1 MSQTAITQAFE
12 QWKASQAITGEP
24 VLLDEFVFANVPGLD
39 ASKPVDRN
47 ETLPPDAQIVHRQAV
62 SRKGVVNENAVVHSV
77 VLGADVGDFSF
88 NWIGLINKASN
99 TLAMIVHAPVQQ
111 KLKTK
116 DGQQGNVLT
125 RSFLTEFN
133 GAQTETCI
141 NTPAE
146 TWQIDFTARM
156 AGMDERQRL
165 ENIDLYGAAAFF
177 GDGYLVGKN
186 GSQYFVTA
194 GAGYVRGLRTQ
205 LEASQNIV
213 VTNKPVKVWLD
224 VAWTGTLT
232 GAWGVESKITVA
244 DTLADYVQNGV
255 QHFVFAVASIDA
267 NGNITDLRPKG
278 TLNDQAASDALARHE
293 KSRNHPDATTA
304 AKGFTQ
310 LSSATDSASET
321 LAATPKAVKAAFD
334 LAYGKYTAQ
343 DATTTQKGIVQ
354 LSSATDSASE
364 TLAATPKAVK
374 AAFDLANGK
383 YTAQDATTAQKG
395 IVQLSSATDSISEA
409 LAATPKAVKLV
420 SDDVINLKNNL
431 RDAAYRNVAD
441 NAAGDLVP
449 VGYKGNFVSSC
460 NHDPINFATYPF
472 VVGESLFLDVRYC
485 TNTPQFLKQDYYYI
499 NVIAATNPSL
509 GGQYN
514 RPLIQFVSYTSSTT
528 IYAIREDDG
537 LNTGWRYFREV
548 QYDADNAT
556 ITAPGFIRACNGNT
570 ELGQNA
576 IFVRGYGN
584 KHLWFFKDN
593 AEMALI
599 YAGDDAVLRLR
610 GGGGPS
616 LNIGPDG
623 SISAPGYFA
632 AGDDIHS
639 GRNISNVGLIQAGA
653 GVYDTPGV
661 RVYSPN
667 NPPPRDQYA
676 APNTA
681 GFNGAAL
688 WWRCGST
695 GKMTMAAQVGG
706 IPNGGRVYFPTA
718 FPNVCASVVPTRN
731 EEPGNGAAMQP
742 YNVDRT
748 GFNLRIAGGGTVT
761 LMYVAEGY

>member
-1 MSQTAITQAFE
+1 MTVKYKTVITKAGAIKLAAATVPNGKKVNFTAMAIGDGGGTLPVPDASQT
-12 QWKASQAITGEP
+12 K
-24 VLLDEFVFANVPGLD
+24 L
-39 ASKPVDRN
+39 
-47 ETLPPDAQIVHRQAV
+47 
-62 SRKGVVNENAVVHSV
+62 VNEVWRHTLNKISLDNKHQNYVIAELVIPPET
-77 VLGADVGDFSF
+77 GGF
-88 NWIGLINKASN
+88 WMREMGLY
-99 TLAMIVHAPVQQ
+99 
-111 KLKTK
+111 
-116 DGQQGNVLT
+116 D
-125 RSFLTEFN
+125 
-133 GAQTETCI
+133 
-141 NTPAE
+141 
-146 TWQIDFTARM
+146 D
-156 AGMDERQRL
+156 
-165 ENIDLYGAAAFF
+165 
-177 GDGYLVGKN
+177 
-186 GSQYFVTA
+186 
-194 GAGYVRGLRTQ
+194 
-205 LEASQNIV
+205 
-213 VTNKPVKVWLD
+213 
-224 VAWTGTLT
+224 TGTLIAVGNMAESYKPELAEGSGRAQT
-232 GAWGVESKITVA
+232 VRMVIMVSDIESVELTIDTSTVMA
-244 DTLADYVQNGV
+244 TQDYV
-255 QHFVFAVASIDA
+255 D
-267 NGNITDLRPKG
+267 DK
-278 TLNDQAASDALARHE
+278 LAEHE
-293 KSRNHPDATTA
+293 QSRRHPDATLT

-321 LAATPKAVKAAFD
+321 LAATPKAVKT
-334 LAYGKYTAQ
+334 AY
-343 DATTTQKGIVQ
+343 
-354 LSSATDSASE
+354 
-364 TLAATPKAVK
+364 
-374 AAFDLANGK
+374 DLANGK

-395 IVQLSSATDSISEA
+395 IVQLSSATDSASETLAATPKAVKTAYDLANGKYTAQDATTAQKGIVQLSSATNSTSEA

-420 SDDVINLKNNL
+420 SDDVTNLKNNL

-441 NAAGDLVP
+441 KAAGDLVP

-514 RPLIQFVSYTSSTT
+514 RPLIQFVSYTSSTS

-576 IFVRGYGN
+576 IFIRGYGN

-681 GFNGAAL
+681 WLTGGQT
-688 WWRCGST
+688 WWRCGSS
-695 GKMTMAAQVGG
+695 GAMRMAAVVGG
-706 IPNGGRVYFPTA
+706 VPNGGRVTFPTA
-718 FPNVCASVVPTRN
+718 FPNVCNVVIPTRN
-731 EEPGNGAAMQP
+731 EESGQGAAMQP